1 MRLLGR
7 RYSHARRG
15 SAGKKENIGWPMLRS
30 AALWIT
36 QLRARSR
43 DHEICRFGRLRMPS
57 MDASPTR
64 VMKTRAERHVVPG
77 RQYSRENRTKGSV
90 LIPFFA
96 GV

>member
-1 MRLLGR
+1 ML
-7 RYSHARRG
+7 AEDQP
-15 SAGKKENIGWPMLRS
+15 GKKRTSDGRCSDLPLS
-30 AALWIT
+30 GSL
-36 QLRARSR
+36 SCGR
-43 DHEICRFGRLRMPS
+43 DHEICRFGRLRMPR